1 MDPARHLAFVTT
13 RGDNGVSVVHTRSF
27 TEQAHVTMHN
37 PEPAAVTNG
46 RKFLFD
52 ASLTSSRGSS
62 YIPHRNCTHRHGH
75 PRPRLRL
82 FEGTVRLRLCI

>member
-13 RGDNGVSVVHTRSF
+13 RGDNGVSVVHTRSI
-27 TEQAHVTMHN
+27 TEHAHVTMHN

-52 ASLTSSRGSS
+52 ASLTSSRGDSS
-62 YIPHRNCTHRHGH
+62 CTSRIGIA
-75 PRPRLRL
+75 RT
-82 FEGTVRLRLCI
+82 GTATRDRD